1 MPPQPAGGRPTWLES
16 FLVYR
21 KPVVV
26 SLAFLGFSAG
36 LPYLLVFSTL
46 TAWLRDEGV
55 SRSAIGF
62 FAWVGMM
69 YSIKVVWAPFVDRL
83 KLPWLNRTLGRR
95 RSWML
100 LAQLGI
106 MLALVGMSWVGPS
119 QLTSLAVLALVVAF
133 SSATQDI
140 AIDAYRIEAAPAQDQ
155 AALSAAYIL
164 GYRSALLVSGAG
176 ALYAAEYLGWAEAY
190 QVMALC
196 GGVGLVTTLLIPRPA
211 LANDESAPGAKA
223 APPTWPGLHGL
234 FLAPIA
240 DFFVR
245 NGRFAMFLLSF
256 IALYRLSDI
265 TMGIMANPFYL
276 DLGYTKLQIANIA
289 KGLGFALSILGS
301 FLGGVLVV
309 RWGVLMTLLIGGVAV
324 ALTNLLFALLA
335 LTEPN
340 LVWLALIIGADNLS
354 GGIAATSFIAYLS
367 SLTHTAYTA
376 TQYALFSSLMT
387 LPGKFTSGFSGI
399 AVDTFG
405 YPLFFVGAG
414 VLGVPAIVMVLYLVH
429 RERTALLDHR

>member
-1 MPPQPAGGRPTWLES
+1 M
-16 FLVYR
+16 VYR

-69 YSIKVVWAPFVDRL
+69 YSIKVIWAPFVDRL
-83 KLPWLNRTLGRR
+83 KLPWLNLALGRR

-100 LAQLGI
+100 VAQLGI
-106 MLALVGMSWVGPS
+106 MAALLGMSWVGPA
-119 QLTSLAVLALVVAF
+119 QLTLLAVLALVVAF

-140 AIDAYRIEAAPAQDQ
+140 AIDAYRIEAAPAHDQ

-164 GYRSALLVSGAG
+164 GYRTALLVSGAG
-176 ALYAAEYLGWAEAY
+176 ALYAAEYLGWVQAY
-190 QVMALC
+190 QLMALC
-196 GGVGLVTTLLIPRPA
+196 GGVGLFTTLLIPRPA
-211 LANDESAPGAKA
+211 LANDEYSPEVEEASSK
-223 APPTWPGLHGL
+223 WPGLHAL
-234 FLAPIA
+234 FLAPII
-240 DFFVR
+240 DFFRR
-245 NGRFAMFLLSF
+245 NGRFAVFLLSF

-276 DLGYTKLQIANIA
+276 DLGYTKLEIANIA

-309 RWGVLMTLLIGGVAV
+309 RWGVLITLLIGGIAV

-340 LVWLALIIGADNLS
+340 LIWLALIIGADNLS

-399 AVDTFG
+399 AVDAFG
-405 YPLFFVGAG
+405 YPLFFIGAG
-414 VLGVPAIVMVLYLVH
+414 VLGMPAIVMVLYLIH
-429 RERTALLDHR
+429 RESAPPTDHR

>member
-106 MLALVGMSWVGPS
+106 MLALVGMSWVGPA
-119 QLTSLAVLALVVAF
+119 QLTHLAVLALVVAF

-223 APPTWPGLHGL
+223 APLTWPGLHGL

-340 LVWLALIIGADNLS
+340 LVWLGLIIGADNLS

-399 AVDTFG
+399 AVDAFG

-429 RERTALLDHR
+429 RERTTLLDHR